1 VPAYFKKPCIERML
15 VCSPRELIPLFFQ
28 IHNYFSYLW
37 PMDFIQNYWIYG
49 LGFFAQSL
57 FGARLI
63 VQWFHSERQ
72 GKVVS
77 PTIFWQLSLVASFLF
92 LVYGVLRD
100 DFVIILGQTLSYFIY
115 IRNLQLKNEWRKIN
129 VALRV
134 LLFVLPAFAFGWII
148 FGTNHNMVAILSQ
161 TDFSHPILI
170 LGAIGQLM
178 LNFRFIYQWYYS
190 EKNNASVLPLGFWV
204 ISTVGSV
211 LILIY
216 AFYKVDPVLLA
227 AQGMGIFVYVRN
239 VHIYFK
245 SHRTV

>member
-1 VPAYFKKPCIERML
+1 MEF
-15 VCSPRELIPLFFQ
+15 
-28 IHNYFSYLW
+28 IHK
-37 PMDFIQNYWIYG
+37 YWMYG

-63 VQWFHSERQ
+63 IQWIHSEKQ

-77 PTIFWQLSLVASFLF
+77 PTIYWQISLVASFLF

-100 DFVIILGQTLSYFIY
+100 DIVIIFGQTLSYFIY
-115 IRNLQLKNEWRKIN
+115 VRNLQLKNDWKKIN
-129 VALRV
+129 IALRFF
-134 LLFVLPAFAFGWII
+134 LLALPAVAFGWMIL
-148 FGTNHNMVAILSQ
+148 GSNHNLITIFSKNDL
-161 TDFSHPILI
+161 SHPVLI

-190 EKNNASVLPLGFWV
+190 EKHKGSFLPIGFWI
-204 ISTVGSV
+204 ISTCASV

-216 AFYKVDPVLLA
+216 ASYKVDPVLLV

-239 VHIYFK
+239 IFIYVK
-245 SHRTV
+245 PYRTT